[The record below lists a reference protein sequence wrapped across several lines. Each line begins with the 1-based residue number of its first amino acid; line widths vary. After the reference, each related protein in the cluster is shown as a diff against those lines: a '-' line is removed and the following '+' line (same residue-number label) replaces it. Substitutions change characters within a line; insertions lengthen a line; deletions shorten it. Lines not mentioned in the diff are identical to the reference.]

1 MFFPL
6 QTDDRG
12 TRVSARG
19 ISVGLHLLFLVW
31 LLHSPAPTFL
41 KPSFVVRGNG
51 GTVVA
56 HLYWSPSQILSGANG
71 SAGHPR
77 LSWNPEK
84 VQNAARKRSVQL
96 HTSVNLQ
103 TSLLAHGIES
113 PVAGSPRGTVVEGP
127 LSGDEVRPALPI
139 VSSDPLVDASELPQG
154 MREGDVVVEI
164 TIDAQGNIVQKS
176 VISSLGPVIDSKVL
190 AALENWRFRP
200 ATHWGNPIPS
210 KQDVHYHFP
219 RTPAS

>member
-1 MFFPL
+1 MFSLL

-12 TRVSARG
+12 TRLSARG
-19 ISVGLHLLFLVW
+19 ISVGVHLLFLVW

-96 HTSVNLQ
+96 RVSDNLQ
-103 TSLLAHGIES
+103 TSLLAHVIES
-113 PVAGSPRGTVVEGP
+113 PVA
-127 LSGDEVRPALPI
+127 
-139 VSSDPLVDASELPQG
+139 
-154 MREGDVVVEI
+154 
-164 TIDAQGNIVQKS
+164 
-176 VISSLGPVIDSKVL
+176 
-190 AALENWRFRP
+190 
-200 ATHWGNPIPS
+200 
-210 KQDVHYHFP
+210 
-219 RTPAS
+219 